1 MFVPNSE
8 KSSVSRFYISFLF
21 FSGIAV
27 SLRSLIPTVFDKFLT
42 ISLKSGSLG
51 LKGAWIFFASRSV
64 TLICFKKAWLSSWSP
79 PLTPRRSFGLRF
91 KSFDIKS

>member
-51 LKGAWIFFASRSV
+51 LKGA
-64 TLICFKKAWLSSWSP
+64 
-79 PLTPRRSFGLRF
+79 
-91 KSFDIKS
+91 